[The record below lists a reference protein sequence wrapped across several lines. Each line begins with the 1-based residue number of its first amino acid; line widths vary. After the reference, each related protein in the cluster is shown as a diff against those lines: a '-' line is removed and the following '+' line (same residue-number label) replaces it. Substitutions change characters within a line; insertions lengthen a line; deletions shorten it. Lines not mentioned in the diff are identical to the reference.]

1 MQVALMP
8 GGGPSAAAL
17 GIAVILKA
25 TQASLVSMP
34 RSGPESIAVIGAG
47 VAGCAL
53 VAQLR
58 RLGHSGPIS
67 LWETGRGP
75 GGRASTRRP
84 RHDAELRIDH
94 GAPLLNITGESDPLL
109 LRPLLAGGWL
119 EPWPGVIA
127 QLQGESTLRLGQ
139 PDALGLGRLYR
150 GCGGMDRLGQGLLH
164 LAGENVDA
172 HYGTLV
178 RHLSIEEGVWQ
189 LWGRDRELLGQ
200 ANWLVLSST
209 LLAHPRSRMIFGWD
223 DVPLQEAAAPLA
235 DLQLDHALTLIA
247 GLRTEARS
255 NLLVVLDAEAAGPWR
270 ALPFDLLHLDA
281 AAQQRW
287 GLQRIT
293 VQPLADGRCAVVAH
307 STQAFAADHLDVYG
321 THSAVARM
329 LQLPPDEG
337 REDTVVAALTTALEQ
352 VMGLWLP
359 RLDLGQ
365 TDRQLMRWGAAFPVA
380 PGLPSELMFSP
391 RSRVGFCGDFIA
403 GVGFG
408 RIEGALR
415 SGEQLAHELLAHA

>member
-1 MQVALMP
+1 
-8 GGGPSAAAL
+8 
-17 GIAVILKA
+17 
-25 TQASLVSMP
+25 MP
-34 RSGPESIAVIGAG
+34 RSGLQSIAVIGAG

-58 RLGHSGPIS
+58 RQGHGGPIS

-75 GGRASTRRP
+75 GGRASTRRS

-109 LRPLLAGGWL
+109 LQPLLAGGWI

-139 PDALGLGRLYR
+139 LDALGLGQLYQ
-150 GCGGMDRLGQGLLH
+150 GCGGMDHLGQGLLH
-164 LAGENVDA
+164 LAGEAVDA

-178 RHLSIEEGVWQ
+178 RHLSTEDGLWQ
-189 LWGRDRELLGQ
+189 LWGRERELLGQ
-200 ANWLVLSST
+200 AHWLLLSST
-209 LLAHPRSRMIFGWD
+209 LLAHPRSRLIFGWD
-223 DVPLQEAAAPLA
+223 DVPLQQAAAPLA

-247 GLRTEARS
+247 GIRTEARS
-255 NLLVVLDAEAAGPWR
+255 NLLVVLDAAAAGAWC
-270 ALPFDLLHLDA
+270 ALPFSLLHFDA

-352 VMGLWLP
+352 VMAPWLP
-359 RLDLGQ
+359 RLDLGRA
-365 TDRQLMRWGAAFPVA
+365 DRQLMRWGAAFPLA
-380 PGLPSELMFSP
+380 PGLPSELMFCP

>member
-1 MQVALMP
+1 
-8 GGGPSAAAL
+8 
-17 GIAVILKA
+17 
-25 TQASLVSMP
+25 MP

-58 RLGHSGPIS
+58 RLGHQGSIS

-75 GGRASTRRP
+75 GGRASTRRS
-84 RHDAELRIDH
+84 RHDGGLRIDH
-94 GAPLLNITGESDPLL
+94 GAPLLNITGDVDPLL
-109 LRPLLAGGWL
+109 LQPLLTGGWI

-127 QLQGESTLRLGQ
+127 QLQGESTLKLGR

-150 GCGGMDRLGQGLLH
+150 GRGGMDHLGQGLLH
-164 LAGENVDA
+164 LAGEAVDA

-178 RHLSIEEGVWQ
+178 RHLSTEDGLWQ
-189 LWGRDRELLGQ
+189 LWGRERELLGQ
-200 ANWLVLSST
+200 AHWLVLSST

-223 DVPLQEAAAPLA
+223 DVPLKQAATPLA

-247 GLRTEARS
+247 GIRTEARS
-255 NLLVVLDAEAAGPWR
+255 NLLVVLDVAEAGPWC
-270 ALPFDLLHLDA
+270 ALPFSLLHFDA

-337 REDTVVAALTTALEQ
+337 REDTVVEALTTALEQ
-352 VMGLWLP
+352 VMGPWLHQP
-359 RLDLGQ
+359 NLQRA
-365 TDRQLMRWGAAFPVA
+365 DRQLMRWGAASPWRRDC
-380 PGLPSELMFSP
+380 P
-391 RSRVGFCGDFIA
+391 RS
-403 GVGFG
+403 
-408 RIEGALR
+408 
-415 SGEQLAHELLAHA
+415 

>member
-1 MQVALMP
+1 
-8 GGGPSAAAL
+8 L

-25 TQASLVSMP
+25 TQASLLSMP
-34 RSGPESIAVIGAG
+34 RSGPESMAVIGAG

-58 RLGHSGPIS
+58 QLGHGGPIS

-75 GGRASTRRP
+75 GGRASTRRS
-84 RHDAELRIDH
+84 RHDAALRIDH
-94 GAPLLNITGESDPLL
+94 GAPLLNITGATDPLL
-109 LRPLLAGGWL
+109 LQPLLAGGWI

-127 QLQGESTLRLGQ
+127 QLQGEATLRLGQ
-139 PDALGLGRLYR
+139 PDALGLGQLYR
-150 GCGGMDRLGQGLLH
+150 GCGGMDHLGQGLLQ
-164 LAGENVDA
+164 LAGEAVDA

-178 RHLSIEEGVWQ
+178 RHLSTEDGLWQ

-200 ANWLVLSST
+200 AHWLVLSST
-209 LLAHPRSRMIFGWD
+209 LLAHPRSRLIFGWE
-223 DVPLQEAAAPLA
+223 DVPLQQAAAELA

-247 GLRTEARS
+247 GIRAEARS
-255 NLLVVLDAEAAGPWR
+255 NLLVVLEAGAAGPWR
-270 ALPFDLLHLDA
+270 ALPFTLLHFDA

-352 VMGLWLP
+352 VMGPWLP
-359 RLDLGQ
+359 RLDLGPA
-365 TDRQLMRWGAAFPVA
+365 DRQLMRWGAAFPLA
-380 PGLPSELMFSP
+380 PGLPSELMFCP

-415 SGEQLAHELLAHA
+415 SGEQLGHELLAFA